1 MISICIPTYESKGK
15 GVFFLSELIDTIN
28 NQTYKNFEI
37 IISDHSLDDEIKN
50 YVEKLSTDTK
60 IIYHRNTE
68 KRGNSSCNMNKGLE
82 LATGDFIKIMHI
94 DDKFYNER
102 ALEIINDSINN
113 SETEVY
119 WGGVGFNH
127 LFDEENKIDKF
138 MTPSIV
144 HNSSIGVYFMNGC
157 PSVSFFKNNLGI
169 QFDENLIIIN
179 DLDLHYRLMNEY
191 GKPLIISET
200 LVTIRMHPNQVTNLL
215 DEYTIKEMNEINYF
229 KNKIK

>member
-1 MISICIPTYESKGK
+1 MISIVIPTYESKGK
-15 GVFFLSELIDTIN
+15 GVLFLSELMDTID
-28 NQTYKNFEI
+28 NQTYRNFEI

-50 YVEKLSTDTK
+50 YVENLSTDTT

-68 KRGNSSCNMNKGLE
+68 KRGNSSCNMNSGIK
-82 LATGDFIKIMHI
+82 LATGDYIKIMHI
-94 DDKFYNER
+94 DDKFYNQR
-102 ALEIINDSINN
+102 SLEIINDSINN

-127 LFDEENKIDKF
+127 LFDEENRIDNF
-138 MTPSIV
+138 MIPNIIHNPLIDV
-144 HNSSIGVYFMNGC
+144 HFMNGC

-179 DLDLHYRLMNEY
+179 DLDLHYRLMKEY
-191 GKPLIISET
+191 GNPLIISDT
-200 LVTIRMHPNQVTNLL
+200 LVTVRMHPNQVTNLL
-215 DEYTIKEMNEINYF
+215 DEYTIKEKNEINYF